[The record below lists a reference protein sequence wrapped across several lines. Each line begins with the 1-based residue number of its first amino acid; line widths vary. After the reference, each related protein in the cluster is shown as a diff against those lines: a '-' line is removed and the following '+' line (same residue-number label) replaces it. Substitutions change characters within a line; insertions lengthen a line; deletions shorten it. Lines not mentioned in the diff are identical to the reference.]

1 MQCYPDHSSHVR
13 EIMERCLLK
22 LNSLVIVSVSTAG
35 QDSYDMPTYQQGRS
49 WQDHSPPSDALPPC
63 DSLQSC
69 QV

>member
-1 MQCYPDHSSHVR
+1 MQCYPDDASHVR

-35 QDSYDMPTYQQGRS
+35 QHSNNMPTYQQGRS

-69 QV
+69 QA